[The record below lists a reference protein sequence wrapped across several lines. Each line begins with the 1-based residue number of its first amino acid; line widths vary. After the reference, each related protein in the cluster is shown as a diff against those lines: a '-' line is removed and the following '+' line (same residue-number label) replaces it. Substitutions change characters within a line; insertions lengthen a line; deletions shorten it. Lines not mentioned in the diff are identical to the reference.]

1 MKLRQIVRVRV
12 LSIAGIVAVAAV
24 ALPATFAAAADS
36 PASTPPL
43 PYQTKDRSLGAVTCA
58 SSLCHGSIVEWKGSR
73 IRQDEYVIWSR
84 TDRHA
89 RAALVLLNERS
100 QRIAKNL
107 GLKEPAHQ
115 AKICLDCHAH
125 APAVEAQGPRFKVMD
140 GVSCEGCHGASERW
154 VASHTVPAA
163 THAQNVA
170 RGLYPT
176 SDPIARARL
185 CLSCHLGNTDRFVSH
200 RIMGAGHPRMSF
212 ELETFS
218 AIGPAHVTFDADYKE
233 RKGEPNGVR
242 FWAVGQAVAVSGLMD
257 ILLDPTRSRDGL
269 FPELVLFDCHACHHP
284 MSDLRWKPKTAF
296 GPSPG
301 PGVARLND
309 SSLLMLRAIARRIDP
324 ALAEE
329 ITSRVTDLH
338 AAVAGRNDVRTE
350 AVALRTLAE
359 RTATR
364 IAASSF
370 SEADLR
376 GLALALVDEGLEGHY
391 SDYAAAEQATMAIG
405 SVLKYM
411 DTRRLIARAAPFNDG
426 LDAVRK
432 TLANDETYRPADF
445 LARLTEFRSLLAA
458 GGATR

>member
-1 MKLRQIVRVRV
+1 MRVRQLVHLSV
-12 LSIAGIVAVAAV
+12 LSIAGLVAVV
-24 ALPATFAAAADS
+24 GERTDVVSAAAQTE
-36 PASTPPL
+36 PVPPPL

-58 SSLCHGSIVEWKGSR
+58 SSLCHGSITEWKGSR

-107 GLKEPAHQ
+107 GLREPAHE

-125 APAVEAQGPRFKVMD
+125 APAANAQGPRFKVMD

-154 VASHTVPAA
+154 VASHTAPGA
-163 THAQNVA
+163 THGQNVA

-176 SDPIARARL
+176 TDPIARARL

-218 AIGPAHVTFDADYKE
+218 AIGPAHVTFDADYKD

-257 ILLDPTRSRDGL
+257 VLLDPARSRDGL

-309 SSLLMLRAIARRIDP
+309 SSLLMLRAIARRID
-324 ALAEE
+324 ASLAEE
-329 ITSRVTDLH
+329 ITARVTDLH
-338 AAVAGRNDVRTE
+338 GAIAARHDVRAE
-350 AVALRTLAE
+350 AEALRALAD
-359 RTATR
+359 RAAAR

-376 GLALALVDEGLEGHY
+376 GLALALADEGLEGHY

-405 SVLKYM
+405 SVLKSM
-411 DTRRLIARAAPFNDG
+411 ETRGLIGPAAPFNRG
-426 LDAVRK
+426 LEAVRK
-432 TLANDETYRPADF
+432 TLANDEAYRPAEF
-445 LARLTEFRSLLAA
+445 LARLTEFRSLLAP
-458 GGATR
+458 GGARR

>member
-1 MKLRQIVRVRV
+1 MSARQIVQ
-12 LSIAGIVAVAAV
+12 LSALSLAGLVGIATGRPTAVAA
-24 ALPATFAAAADS
+24 AAETTSA
-36 PASTPPL
+36 TPPL

-58 SSLCHGSIVEWKGSR
+58 SSLCHGSIIEWKGSR

-107 GLKEPAHQ
+107 GLQEPAH
-115 AKICLDCHAH
+115 KSKVCLDCHAH
-125 APAVEAQGPRFKVMD
+125 APAAEAQGPRFKVMD

-154 VASHTVPAA
+154 VASHTAPGA
-163 THAQNVA
+163 THAENVA

-176 SDPIARARL
+176 SDPIPRARL

-242 FWAVGQAVAVSGLMD
+242 FWAVGQAIAVSGLMD

-296 GPSPG
+296 GATAG
-301 PGVARLND
+301 PGMARLND
-309 SSLLMLRAIARRIDP
+309 SSLLMLRAIARRLDP
-324 ALAEE
+324 PLAEE
-329 ITSRVTDLH
+329 ITARVNALQQAISSRH
-338 AAVAGRNDVRTE
+338 DVRDE
-350 AVALRTLAE
+350 ALALRTVAE
-359 RTATR
+359 TAATR
-364 IAASSF
+364 IAASSL
-370 SEADLR
+370 SEADLK
-376 GLALALVDEGLEGHY
+376 GLTLALIDEGLEGHY

-405 SVLKYM
+405 SVLKSM
-411 DTRRLIARAAPFNDG
+411 QTRGLLTDAAPLNRG
-426 LDAVRK
+426 LDAVRR
-432 TLANDETYRPADF
+432 TLANDETYRPTDF
-445 LARLTEFRSLLAA
+445 QQSLREVRAIVA
-458 GGATR
+458 GGSR